1 MERGVV
7 VKPRGQHSGQ
17 RRLGASGPVGEFA
30 PEGERIPLPAG
41 LSIVYEDDQIV
52 VVDKPAGLLSCPLS
66 DGREAGDQ
74 PANVFD
80 ILKRRYPGRGR
91 GLERQRGVWIIHRLD
106 AYASGLMV
114 FAKTERAFEWLKAE
128 LRAKRVRRV
137 YRAVVEGVIEPGPD
151 GRAEGTIRSTL
162 KEESPGKMRRTREGN
177 EGQVAIT
184 HWRLVASGKGRSLVE
199 CRLETGRK
207 NQIRV
212 HMRQLGHPIVGDV
225 KYGRA
230 DAEKA
235 ERAGHR
241 LCLHAAELSFAHPVT
256 GEVLHLRSR
265 TPRLFE
271 RLLGRRIEVGPERE
285 STPPAGSE
293 PSPAAEA
300 ARPKPGPADS
310 WEHVAEWYDRFIEER
325 GSDHHERVILPGT
338 VRLLQ
343 PRAGER
349 VLDVACGQGVLC
361 RRLAALGCRVLGV
374 DSSATL
380 IERARSAGPAECEY
394 RVHDAR
400 DLASLDAGAFD
411 AATCVMALMNIEPI
425 EPVMRG
431 VSASLREGG
440 RFVAVILHPAFRS
453 PGQTAWEWDDS
464 PTRGTPPKGRRARTV
479 RQYRRVDAYLSPA
492 SRRIVMNPGEAAS
505 GGRQIVTWTY
515 HRPIQAYVQALVAAG
530 LMIDA
535 LEEWASVRVSRPGPR
550 AAEENRARRE
560 IPLFLALRAVKPRA
574 TD

>member
-1 MERGVV
+1 M
-7 VKPRGQHSGQ
+7 VKPRGQHTGQ
-17 RRLGASGPVGEFA
+17 RRHGASGPAGEIA
-30 PEGERIPLPAG
+30 PEGERISLPGG

-66 DGREAGDQ
+66 DGREARDQ

-91 GLERQRGVWIIHRLD
+91 GRERQRGVWIIHRLD

-128 LRAKRVRRV
+128 LRARRVRRV
-137 YRAVVEGVIEPGPD
+137 YRAVVEGEIEAGPD
-151 GRAEGTIRSTL
+151 GRGEGTIRSTL
-162 KEESPGKMRRTREGN
+162 KEESPGKMRRTREGD

-207 NQIRV
+207 NQIRL

-235 ERAGHR
+235 ERSRHR

-256 GEVLHLRSR
+256 GEMLHLRSR

-271 RLLGRRIEVGPERE
+271 RLLGRPIP
-285 STPPAGSE
+285 
-293 PSPAAEA
+293 AEA
-300 ARPKPGPADS
+300 SPTERGTGRVNDAPGLTSPSGPARGPADS
-310 WEHVAEWYDRFIEER
+310 WEHVAEWYDRLIEER

-374 DSSATL
+374 DSSETL
-380 IERARSAGPAECEY
+380 VERARSAGPAECEY

-400 DLASLDAGAFD
+400 DLASLDAGVFD

-431 VSASLREGG
+431 VSASLRAGG

-453 PGQTAWEWDDS
+453 PGQTAWGWDES
-464 PTRGTPPKGRRARTV
+464 PARGTPEKGRHVRAV

-515 HRPIQAYVQALVAAG
+515 HRPIQAYVQALAAAG
-530 LMIDA
+530 LVIDA